1 MKYWTSGCPNF
12 KTQEENMFKKILWP
26 TDLSENSRAALP
38 QILSL
43 TRNYQAEVHILYVM
57 ETLAS
62 ESSWYKEFGRSRIQE
77 IQAREKENLE
87 KQLDE
92 LRTTALAECPTCVTH
107 VGAGD
112 PPHEIIEY
120 AEKENMEL
128 IVMATQ
134 GHRGYFLFGS
144 VTERV
149 LKHSPIPVIAIP
161 TPKKK

>member
-1 MKYWTSGCPNF
+1 
-12 KTQEENMFKKILWP
+12 MFKKILWP
-26 TDLSENSRAALP
+26 TDLSENSKTALP

-43 TRNYQAEVHILYVM
+43 SKTYQAEVHVLYVM

-77 IQAREKENLE
+77 IQAQEEKNLE

-92 LRTTALAECPTCVTH
+92 LRTTALAECPSCITH
-107 VGAGD
+107 VAAGD

-120 AEKENMEL
+120 ANKENIDL
-128 IVMATQ
+128 VVMATQ
-134 GHRGYFLFGS
+134 GRRGYFLFGS

-149 LKHSPIPVIAIP
+149 LKHSPVPVIAIP
-161 TPKKK
+161 TPK